1 MSLTDAPPSAEPG
14 SVDVST
20 DEGRDSVFRS
30 VVARLSRQSVDKHFD
45 AYVDV
50 PWDDPDMQLR
60 PDDPR
65 LRLVDV
71 DPLAQ
76 TDWYR
81 ALPGSEQA
89 RVGLVRLATGM
100 RIGWEFEN
108 VLQRGLL
115 LQAFW
120 MADDAPEFRYLHH
133 EVVEE
138 SQHTMMFHEFIVRSG
153 VPVTGIPLPRKIAS
167 ANVVRMARHFPGLF
181 FLFVLGGE
189 DPVDHLQRLHLQVD
203 DLHPLVRR
211 IMRIH
216 LTEEARH
223 LSFARQYVKREVPR
237 LPRWRRTLMSLYAP
251 LLFGVMTRM
260 MVFPSRS
267 MLRAVGAPLDQ
278 VRRAERSEV
287 SRQLLVDSTA
297 MTRRLVAEA
306 GLMTPLAAVLWRR
319 VGLAPATGPVAGPV
333 AG

>member
-1 MSLTDAPPSAEPG
+1 MSLTEAPSAATPET
-14 SVDVST
+14 VDVST

-50 PWDDPDMQLR
+50 PWDDPEMQVR
-60 PDDPR
+60 ADDPR
-65 LRLVDV
+65 FRLIDV

-76 TDWYR
+76 TGWYR
-81 ALPGSEQA
+81 SLPEAEQA
-89 RVGLVRLATGM
+89 RVGLMRIATGM

-120 MADDAPEFRYLHH
+120 LTDCEPEFRYLHH
-133 EVVEE
+133 EVIEE
-138 SQHTMMFHEFIVRSG
+138 SQHTMMFNEFISRSG
-153 VPVTGIPLPRKIAS
+153 MKVKGIPFPRKVAS

-189 DPVDHLQRLHLQVD
+189 DPVDHVQRLHLQAD
-203 DLHPLVRR
+203 DVHPLVRT

-223 LSFARQYVKREVPR
+223 LSFARPYVKREVPR
-237 LPRWRRTLMSLYAP
+237 IPRWRRTMMALYAP
-251 LLFGVMTRM
+251 VLFGVMTRM

-267 MLRAVGAPLDQ
+267 LLRSVGAPVNE
-278 VRRAERSEV
+278 VRRAERSAE
-287 SRQLLVDSTA
+287 SRQLLVDATA
-297 MTRRLVAEA
+297 KTRKLVAEA
-306 GLMTPLAAVLWRR
+306 GLMTPAATVLWRR
-319 VGLAPATGPVAGPV
+319 LGIAPATGPVV
-333 AG
+333 D

>member
-1 MSLTDAPPSAEPG
+1 MSLTDASANAVPG
-14 SVDVST
+14 ADPVDVST
-20 DEGRDSVFRS
+20 DEGRDRVFRS
-30 VVARLSRQSVDKHFD
+30 VVDRLSRQSVDKHFD

-50 PWDDPDMQLR
+50 PWDDPDMAIRSDDLR
-60 PDDPR
+60 FR
-65 LRLVDV
+65 LLDV
-71 DPLAQ
+71 DPIAQ

-81 ALPGSEQA
+81 SLPEAEQA
-89 RVGLVRLATGM
+89 RVGLVRIATGM

-120 MADDAPEFRYLHH
+120 LTNCEPEFRYLHH

-138 SQHTMMFHEFIVRSG
+138 SQHTLMFHEFISRSG
-153 VPVTGIPLPRKIAS
+153 VEVSGIPLPRKLAS
-167 ANVVRMARHFPGLF
+167 ANVVRMAHHFPGLF

-189 DPVDHLQRLHLQVD
+189 DPVDHLQRLHLQVPGF
-203 DLHPLVRR
+203 HPLVQR

-237 LPRWRRTLMSLYAP
+237 LPRWRRSLMALYAP

-260 MVFPSRS
+260 MIFPSRR
-267 MLRAVGAPLDQ
+267 MLRSVGAPVDQ
-278 VRRAERSEV
+278 VRRAERSAV

-297 MTRRLVAEA
+297 KTRRLVAEA
-306 GLMTPLAAVLWRR
+306 GLMTPTAKVLWRR
-319 VGLAPATGPVAGPV
+319 VGLAPADGPVV
-333 AG
+333 D

>member
-1 MSLTDAPPSAEPG
+1 MSLTETSAAVTPE

-20 DEGRDSVFRS
+20 DEGRDTVFRN

-45 AYVDV
+45 AYADV
-50 PWDDPDMQLR
+50 PWDDPEMQVR
-60 PDDPR
+60 ADDPR
-65 LRLVDV
+65 FRLLDV
-71 DPLAQ
+71 DPVAQ

-81 ALPGSEQA
+81 SLPEAEQA
-89 RVGLVRLATGM
+89 RVGLMRIATGM

-120 MADDAPEFRYLHH
+120 LTDCEPEFRYLHH

-138 SQHTMMFHEFIVRSG
+138 SQHSMMFNEFIARSG
-153 VPVTGIPLPRKIAS
+153 MRVTGMPLPRKVAS
-167 ANVVRMARHFPGLF
+167 AHVVRTARRFPGLF

-189 DPVDHLQRLHLQVD
+189 DPVDHVQRRHLQAGG
-203 DLHPLVRR
+203 LHPLVQR

-237 LPRWRRTLMSLYAP
+237 LPRWRRTLLSLCAP
-251 LLFGVMTRM
+251 VLFGVMTRM

-267 MLRAVGAPLDQ
+267 LLRSVGAPVDQ
-278 VRRAERSEV
+278 VRRAERSDA
-287 SRQLLVDSTA
+287 SRQLLVDATAST
-297 MTRRLVAEA
+297 RKLVAEA
-306 GLMTPLAAVLWRR
+306 GLMTPVATVLWRR
-319 VGLAPATGPVAGPV
+319 FGIAPATGPVVG
-333 AG
+333 